1 MSVFVQRRC
10 RMLANL
16 PAGPQI
22 YRRGRSACGGRR
34 MQERRRVASSGGR
47 AGARG
52 CQHGLHARQVRV
64 KQSGACI
71 IITQ

>member
-1 MSVFVQRRC
+1 
-10 RMLANL
+10 
-16 PAGPQI
+16 
-22 YRRGRSACGGRR
+22 